1 MSLAIIVLEDEPEV
15 RAALERDLEPFAR
28 LVRIEPAQDVAD
40 ARAVVEE
47 LADDGDDLALVLADH
62 RLPGET
68 GVDFLVELA
77 EDPATTHVSRVL
89 VTGQADQDD
98 TIKAVNRA
106 GLKHYVAKPWTPEEL
121 EAVVRRCL
129 TDAVEELRLDPMPL
143 LAVLDTERAMELVR
157 RRVG

>member
-1 MSLAIIVLEDEPEV
+1 MSLAIIVLEDEPDV

-28 LVRIEPAQDVAD
+28 TVRIEPAQDVAD

-47 LADDGDDLALVLADH
+47 LAADGDDLALVLADH

-77 EDPATTHVSRVL
+77 EDPATAHVSRVL
-89 VTGQADQDD
+89 VTGQADQAD

-106 GLKHYVAKPWTPEEL
+106 GLKHYIAKPWTPEEL
-121 EAVVRRCL
+121 EAVVRKCL
-129 TDAVEELRLDPMPL
+129 TDAVEALRLDPMPV
-143 LAVLDTERAMELVR
+143 LAVLDAERAMELVR